1 MNRIIKVGIAAL
13 AMAAVVPSFA
23 QDIEIEEEEGP
34 IGWTPVCIGL
44 ATPVQLPWGLDRW
57 DVFGLDLNVFYS
69 DAPKMYGL
77 DIGGLATLTRDDM
90 IGLQVSG
97 LLNLAC
103 ADVYGLRATLGLNF
117 GCQSVYGMDA
127 GLIAFRDKFYGF
139 DAEFLGSAQREM
151 CGLQIGGLANVS
163 AVESYGVSIAGIT
176 NLAKTSYG
184 LQLSAIFNMTD
195 ELHGAQIALVNYA
208 DECVSGFQIGL
219 VNIIMSNKIKV
230 LPIVSG
236 YF

>member
-23 QDIEIEEEEGP
+23 QDVEIEEEEGP
-34 IGWTPVCIGL
+34 IGWPPVCIGL

-57 DVFGLDLNVFYS
+57 DVFGLDLNVFYAA
-69 DAPKMYGL
+69 APKMYGL
-77 DIGGLATLTRDDM
+77 DIGGL
-90 IGLQVSG
+90 
-97 LLNLAC
+97 
-103 ADVYGLRATLGLNF
+103 ATLGLNF

-230 LPIVSG
+230 LPIVNG